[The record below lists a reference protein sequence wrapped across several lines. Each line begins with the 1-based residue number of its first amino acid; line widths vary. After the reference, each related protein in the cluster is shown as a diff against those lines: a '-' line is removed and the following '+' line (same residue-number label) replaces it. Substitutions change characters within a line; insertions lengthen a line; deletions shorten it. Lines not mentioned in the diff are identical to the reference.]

1 MASHHNAPKSH
12 DEQIAAL
19 MERGRAAALAGQR
32 ARAQRYFA
40 AVIEIDPSYEEAWL
54 ERAAVV
60 EDPQEA
66 MAHLAQVLMLSPGN
80 EVARQE
86 LRSLRQAAGNLPP
99 YSVALPAVVAPAPA
113 SQSPSQRLFP
123 DAWAYLAVILL
134 LLLMGGALWT
144 DAPQAVAAALLPTD
158 TPTPTPT
165 FTPTSTATPTP
176 TPTPTFTPTP
186 TPTNTPT
193 SIPTSTTT
201 PTATHTPTSTPTP
214 TRRPT
219 NVPAD
224 QSESEKWI
232 EVDLSK
238 QRLCAHE
245 GQGAVFCAPVST
257 GTSRYPTVRGRFKI
271 YAKYSSTRMRGPG
284 YDLPNVPWTMYFH
297 GSYAIHGTY
306 WHSNFGQP
314 MSHGCIN
321 MKTSQARRLY
331 QWAPKKTLVVV
342 HR

>member
-1 MASHHNAPKSH
+1 
-12 DEQIAAL
+12 
-19 MERGRAAALAGQR
+19 MERGRAAAHAGQE

-54 ERAAVV
+54 ERAAVI

-66 MAHLAQVLMLSPGN
+66 MAHLAQVLMLNPGN
-80 EVARQE
+80 ELARQE
-86 LRSLRQAAGNLPP
+86 LRSLRQSAGNLPA
-99 YSVALPAVVAPAPA
+99 YRGVLPAAVAP
-113 SQSPSQRLFP
+113 SPVPVSKPLLPRVFP
-123 DAWAYLAVILL
+123 FAWVLLAVVLL
-134 LLLMGGALWT
+134 LLLVGGALWV
-144 DAPQAVAAALLPTD
+144 DAPQTVVAALLPTD

-165 FTPTSTATPTP
+165 FTPTSTSTP
-176 TPTPTFTPTP
+176 TPTPTFTLTP
-186 TPTNTPT
+186 TSTNTPT
-193 SIPTSTTT
+193 STATPTPTTM
-201 PTATHTPTSTPTP
+201 PTATHTPTFTPTP
-214 TRRPT
+214 TQNPT
-219 NVPAD
+219 KVSAD

-238 QRLCAHE
+238 QRLCAYE
-245 GQGAVFCAPVST
+245 GQETVFCAPVST
-257 GTSRYPTVRGRFKI
+257 GTSRYPTVKGRFKI
-271 YAKYSSTRMRGPG
+271 YAKYRSTRMRGPD

-306 WHSNFGQP
+306 WHNSFGRP
-314 MSHGCIN
+314 MSHGCVN

>member
-1 MASHHNAPKSH
+1 MASQHDAPKSH

-19 MERGRAAALAGQR
+19 MERGRAAAHAGQQ

-66 MAHLAQVLMLSPGN
+66 MAHLAQVLMLNPGN
-80 EVARQE
+80 ELARQE
-86 LRSLRQAAGNLPP
+86 LRSLRQSAGNLPP
-99 YSVALPAVVAPAPA
+99 YRGILPTAVAHSPVPA
-113 SQSPSQRLFP
+113 SKPLLPRLLTF
-123 DAWAYLAVILL
+123 AWVLVAMVLL
-134 LLLMGGALWT
+134 LLLVGGALWV
-144 DAPQAVAAALLPTD
+144 DAPQAVVAALMPTD

-165 FTPTSTATPTP
+165 FTPTST
-176 TPTPTFTPTP
+176 PTFTLTP
-186 TPTNTPT
+186 TSTNTPT
-193 SIPTSTTT
+193 STATPTPTTT
-201 PTATHTPTSTPTP
+201 PTATHTPTFTPTP

-219 NVPAD
+219 KVPAD

-238 QRLCAHE
+238 QRLCAYE
-245 GQGAVFCAPVST
+245 GQKTVFCAPVST
-257 GTSRYPTVRGRFKI
+257 GTSRYPTVKGRFEI

-297 GSYAIHGTY
+297 RSYAIHGTY
-306 WHSNFGQP
+306 WHNSFGRP
-314 MSHGCIN
+314 MSHGCVN

-331 QWAPKKTLVVV
+331 QWAPQKTLVVV